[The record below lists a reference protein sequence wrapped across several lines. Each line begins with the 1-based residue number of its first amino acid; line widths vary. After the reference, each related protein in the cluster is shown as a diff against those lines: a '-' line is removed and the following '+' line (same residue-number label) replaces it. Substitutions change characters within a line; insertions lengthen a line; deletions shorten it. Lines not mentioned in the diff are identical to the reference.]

1 MQLLY
6 NFSKKI
12 SPILS
17 VSIPQAVGTVAT
29 MEDLGALQ
37 QFESVSIPQAVGTVA
52 TVVESKK
59 AQEYDAVSIPQAVG
73 TVATHKW
80 IY

>member
-1 MQLLY
+1 
-6 NFSKKI
+6 
-12 SPILS
+12 
-17 VSIPQAVGTVAT
+17 